1 MNYYKLTNQKMQTHN
16 GFQWTLKKWVR
27 TSGRGALCTS
37 GWLHCYN
44 HPLLAVLFNPIH
56 AGIENPRLFEVGIK
70 GKRKTD
76 RGLKFGFTQMR
87 LIKELPFSQITRIQK
102 IAFTILCVKEIYKNE
117 GWNQWAD
124 NWLSGKDRSNDAA
137 YDATD
142 AATAA
147 AYTTAAAYAA
157 YAYTTADTA
166 ATAAAYAAYAVTTAA
181 APVYANAAADVT
193 YANAAA
199 YAAYAVDVLNL
210 IKLAKKAMEY

>member
-142 AATAA
+142 AATDAA
-147 AYTTAAAYAA
+147 TAAAYAA

-181 APVYANAAADVT
+181 APAYANAAADVT